1 MLKII
6 PIKNLIQFTEEVSTR
21 QLSDIPI
28 TPLRALSQQ
37 KNATAHPDDPALI
50 VAYNEAK
57 EIVAYFGCLPD
68 RIAEGP
74 DEKVCWSSCW
84 WGHPEK
90 GKAATMQV
98 FYQALKLWK
107 GKMLFDALPEKSES
121 ILKHMGFF
129 SFRKMDGMR
138 GFLRFKWHKII
149 PARYPQLK
157 AIRFVFS
164 LIDFILNTFYALRI
178 AVWDTMQK
186 EDFQIKR
193 INTID
198 NAAAAFISKHN
209 RKELIGRGQD
219 QLNWIIQDPWL
230 TVNKNGTGPM
240 APAYFFSAY
249 AKRFDNII
257 LKVWYEKEM
266 IAVLFMTLRDG
277 ELKLPYAYFEKE
289 KTDLVAKVI
298 LQKMIEVRAETF
310 VCFHKE
316 LLAYFR
322 ENNAPFYHVRL
333 IDKTF
338 GYSSELEQYMKG
350 DVVIQDGDGD
360 VVFT

>member
-1 MLKII
+1 MLRTIL
-6 PIKNLIQFTEEVSTR
+6 IKDLVEFTEEVSAAP
-21 QLSDIPI
+21 LPDIPI

-37 KNATAHPDDPALI
+37 HNPSADPNDPALI

-68 RIAEGP
+68 RLAQAP

-84 WGHPEK
+84 WGHPKK
-90 GKAATMQV
+90 GKGATMQV
-98 FYQALKLWK
+98 FYQALKLWN

-138 GFLRFKWHKII
+138 GFLRFKWQKII
-149 PARYPQLK
+149 PTRFPKLK
-157 AIRFVFS
+157 PFGFVFG
-164 LIDFILNTFYALRI
+164 LIDFVLNTVYALRI
-178 AVWDTMQK
+178 AVWEVMQK

-193 INTID
+193 ITEID
-198 NAAAAFISKHN
+198 AASVAFINKHN
-209 RKELIGRGQD
+209 KNELIGREQKD
-219 QLNWIIQDPWL
+219 LNWIIQYPWL
-230 TVNKNGTGPM
+230 QVSQDGVGPLSRF
-240 APAYFFSAY
+240 YFFSAY
-249 AKRFDNII
+249 AKRFDNIV
-257 LKVWYEKEM
+257 LKIWHKKEM
-266 IAVLFMTLRDG
+266 IAVLFLTLRDG

-289 KTDLVAKVI
+289 KAALVGKVI
-298 LQKMIEVRAETF
+298 VQKSIELRAETF
-310 VCFHKE
+310 VCFHKD

-322 ENNAPFYHVRL
+322 QNQGPFYHLRL

-338 GYSSELEQYMKG
+338 GYSSELEKYLVDG
-350 DVVIQDGDGD
+350 AVIQDGDGD